1 GANYFDNGG
10 VFNNVSPGTYDVY
23 IIDSNGCTD
32 TETITI
38 SAPLEFTAIQTVDM
52 DCEPGTA
59 ANAAIEIDIIAGS
72 GNYEI
77 VIDGPGSADET
88 VNYNLS
94 TPYTWTGASVPGDYE
109 ITVIDLDTDAP
120 CERSITVVVPPAV
133 MPEFDVTSFSDVT
146 CHGDDDGSISVSADD
161 LGTGPYTFEIVSSY
175 DGTTITPI
183 SILPTTSNSTSA
195 TFTGLEG
202 FEIGTGIT
210 YTIEVTAANGCTE
223 ILTQVIE
230 EPEPVVINNVE

>member
-120 CERSITVVVPPAV
+120 CERSITVIVPPAV
-133 MPEFDVTSFSDVT
+133 MPEFDVTSLSEVP

-161 LGTGPYTFEIVSSY
+161 LGTGPYTFAIISGPGSTASFPIAPSS
-175 DGTTITPI
+175 
-183 SILPTTSNSTSA
+183 SNSTSA

-202 FEIGTGIT
+202 LEVGVGGIT
-210 YTIEVTAANGCTE
+210 YTIEVTADNSCVAT
-223 ILTQVIE
+223 
-230 EPEPVVINNVE
+230 